1 MLNSAPEVPWADSW
15 RKYETGVEILGHGGG
30 RYGVNKRGEK
40 IENRIQWSPGALD
53 QSEMIRALPGV
64 GF

>member
-1 MLNSAPEVPWADSW
+1 MLDLEEEVLWADSW
-15 RKYETGVEILGHGGG
+15 GKYETDREFLVGGIG
-30 RYGVNKRGEK
+30 RYGVDKKGEK
-40 IENRIQWSPGALD
+40 NENGIQWFPGALD